1 MIIKVL
7 QLHYLLNLQTKEL
20 ATAIKLLVQINQ
32 IMKYGIL
39 LKLAVY
45 WGKKCTLF
53 AEKRKPFVGMIRHRM
68 LKSLFLSVHVQMK
81 IGSVILGSIRVLK
94 RKGVFLLILNIK

>member
-1 MIIKVL
+1 
-7 QLHYLLNLQTKEL
+7 
-20 ATAIKLLVQINQ
+20 
-32 IMKYGIL
+32 MKYGIL

-68 LKSLFLSVHVQMK
+68 LKSLFLSVHVLMK

-94 RKGVFLLILNIK
+94 KKGVFLLIPNIKKIFYLQKIVKAGIIL